1 LAGSQR
7 PFERWLRWQLQV
19 LLGWNVQEALPEQEL
34 FFAWPDERYGLGAT
48 EANTD

>member
-19 LLGWNVQEALPEQEL
+19 LLGWNVQEVLL
-34 FFAWPDERYGLGAT
+34 FDWPDERYGLGAT